1 MILSAYFGR
10 KGLRRTVAGNDN
22 RQTVNTIVGKDKGR
36 GKKVNKQSR
45 QFDDVVYT
53 GLK

>member
-1 MILSAYFGR
+1 MILSAYFCR
-10 KGLRRTVAGNDN
+10 KSLRRIVAGNDN
-22 RQTVNTIVGKDKGR
+22 RQTVNTIAGKDKGR
-36 GKKVNKQSR
+36 EKKVNKQSK